1 MCWWSTPSRSRP
13 PTSTG
18 SYTLMKHI
26 LSGIEI
32 DRYQLFLVI
41 VLGGLGVFTAMMLA
55 IAIWL
60 FRRNRRL
67 PRLVHPKRRR

>member
-1 MCWWSTPSRSRP
+1 MGR
-13 PTSTG
+13 
-18 SYTLMKHI
+18 
-26 LSGIEI
+26 IEI

-41 VLGGLGVFTAMMLA
+41 VLGGLGVFTVMMAA
-55 IAIWL
+55 IAVWL

>member
-1 MCWWSTPSRSRP
+1 MSR
-13 PTSTG
+13 
-18 SYTLMKHI
+18 
-26 LSGIEI
+26 IEI

-41 VLGGLGVFTAMMLA
+41 VLGGLGVFTALMLA